1 MLFRVLCMT
10 EEFTNR
16 GHAPPPRAS
25 IRHNTVYQFKIEC
38 AFITPVIYTDVITIS
53 RFSVRSHLKS
63 GSQYKIHNSSVAKAA
78 QLMRILNVNVP
89 SDYTLMS
96 LKTHLI

>member
-1 MLFRVLCMT
+1 MT
-10 EEFTNR
+10 QEFTNR
-16 GHAPPPRAS
+16 CDAPPPRAS

-53 RFSVRSHLKS
+53 SVRSHLKS
-63 GSQYKIHNSSVAKAA
+63 GSQYKIRNSSAAKAA

-96 LKTHLI
+96 LKTPLI